1 MTVEQRNEKCRP
13 RFGRAR
19 DEAGAFVEPQI
30 FHRHQLKSRDVRAQT
45 YVLSFRAES
54 RNLWIFLSLLIV
66 ATEIVRDISTSLDMT
81 TELLLTKNGVADRAD
96 DLLPEYR
103 QIIASIPPEAGFGG
117 IWESEMF
124 LFFAAVK
131 PFAPKQ
137 ILESGRARGKSTL
150 ILARCFPEARIISVE
165 YDRQSENASAAE
177 VKLKIE
183 SNVNLLYGD
192 SREILPQRLQPGDGV
207 LIDGPKDFRALKLAV
222 DLLRTGKPCAVFVH
236 DFPPNSLQRKFVER
250 NFPNAFFG
258 DDPLFQRF
266 QTLDNE
272 RDPRP
277 NPQRRYGIFACI
289 PPPLPM
295 PYWKLRFRLLTQGRA

>member
-1 MTVEQRNEKCRP
+1 MLLSKSTVAESGE
-13 RFGRAR
+13 
-19 DEAGAFVEPQI
+19 AFV
-30 FHRHQLKSRDVRAQT
+30 
-45 YVLSFRAES
+45 
-54 RNLWIFLSLLIV
+54 
-66 ATEIVRDISTSLDMT
+66 
-81 TELLLTKNGVADRAD
+81 
-96 DLLPEYR
+96 PEYR
-103 QIIASIPPEAGFGG
+103 QIISRIPPEAGFGG

-124 LFFAAVK
+124 LFYAAIK

-150 ILARCFPEARIISVE
+150 ILARCFPESRIVSVE
-165 YDRQSENASAAE
+165 YERESENAPAAE
-177 VKLKIE
+177 AKLKNE
-183 SNVNLLYGD
+183 SNVDLLYGD
-192 SREILPQRLQPGDGV
+192 SREILPQRLQDGDAV

-236 DFPPNSLQRKFVER
+236 DFPPGSPQRKFVDR

-258 DDPLFQRF
+258 DDPLFARF

-277 NPQRRYGIFACI
+277 NPQRRYGIFTCL

-295 PYWKLRFRLLTQGRA
+295 SYWKFRFRLLTQGRA